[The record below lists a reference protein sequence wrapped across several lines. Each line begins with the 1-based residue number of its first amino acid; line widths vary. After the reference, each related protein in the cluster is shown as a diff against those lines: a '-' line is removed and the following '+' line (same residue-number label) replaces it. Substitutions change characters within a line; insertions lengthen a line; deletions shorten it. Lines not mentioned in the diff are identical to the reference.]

1 MAHPL
6 QRELAG
12 IDLLLQE
19 QLKIRKE
26 QKTAAERSCV
36 LERNEWEGVGCYKHD
51 KGSPKW
57 PAAKGGRRSRR
68 AEVKEQLGGETG
80 SHLGMSGT
88 LSVHWDKDWEWREGE
103 GAAPQVNRVP
113 VRSC

>member
-1 MAHPL
+1 MEHPL

-88 LSVHWDKDWEWREGE
+88 LSVHWDHCSTWDKDWE
-103 GAAPQVNRVP
+103 
-113 VRSC
+113 